1 MDIAATARRGR
12 GQARRAGNSRAVEA
26 GGRAGF
32 VARGVI
38 YFLVGV
44 LALRIA
50 FDSGGGGAGGDQ
62 KGKQADRGGA
72 LAEIAQKPFGSV
84 LLWVLG
90 AALVGMVLWRL
101 SEAAFG
107 AAGPD
112 GHKASK
118 RLASAG
124 RAVFYAFVAYSVLL
138 FAAGDRGSGSG
149 SGDTQ
154 SKDVTAEVLGM
165 PGGRWLVAAGGAVI
179 AGAGLW
185 IAGRAALRKFHKHLR
200 LGAMSPAARRTV
212 DITGVFGGVARG
224 LVFAVAGG
232 FAVAAAAKAR
242 SGEAKGMD
250 DTLRSFSTTPAG
262 PWLLAL
268 IAAGLVA
275 FGLFSCANARWRR
288 L

>member
-1 MDIAATARRGR
+1 MNISATARKGH
-12 GQARRAGNSRAVEA
+12 GKARRAGDSSAVEA

-38 YFLVGV
+38 YVLVGV

-50 FDSGGGGAGGDQ
+50 FGEGGSGE
-62 KGKQADRGGA
+62 KQADRGGA

-90 AALVGMVLWRL
+90 VALAGMALWRL

-112 GHKASK
+112 GRKAAK

-124 RAVFYAFVAYSVLL
+124 RAVFYAFVSYSVLM

-149 SGDTQ
+149 SGDAQ
-154 SKDVTAEVLGM
+154 SKDVTAQVLGM
-165 PGGRWLVAAGGAVI
+165 SGGRWLVGAAGAVI

-200 LGAMSPAARRTV
+200 MGEMSPAERRAV

-232 FAVAAAAKAR
+232 FAVAAAVKAR

-250 DTLRSFSTTPAG
+250 DTLRSFATTPAG

-268 IAAGLVA
+268 IAVGLMA
-275 FGLFSCANARWRR
+275 FGLFSWANARRR
-288 L
+288 RI

>member
-1 MDIAATARRGR
+1 MDISATARKSQGK
-12 GQARRAGNSRAVEA
+12 ARRAGNSSAVEA

-50 FDSGGGGAGGDQ
+50 FGDGGSGGGGG
-62 KGKQADRGGA
+62 GKQADRGGA
-72 LAEIAQKPFGSV
+72 LAEIAQKPFGSM

-90 AALVGMVLWRL
+90 IALAGMALWRL
-101 SEAAFG
+101 SEAVFG

-112 GHKASK
+112 GGKASK
-118 RLASAG
+118 RLASAA
-124 RAVFYAFVAYSVLL
+124 RTVFYAFVSYSVLM

-149 SGDTQ
+149 SGDSQ
-154 SKDVTAEVLGM
+154 SKDVTAQVLGM
-165 PGGRWLVAAGGAVI
+165 TGGRWLVGAGGAVI

-200 LGAMSPAARRTV
+200 MGEMSPAVRRAV
-212 DITGVFGGVARG
+212 DVVGVFGGVSRG

-232 FAVAAAAKAR
+232 FAVAAAVKAR

-268 IAAGLVA
+268 IAVGLAA
-275 FGLFSCANARWRR
+275 FGLFSCANARWRKI
-288 L
+288 

>member
-1 MDIAATARRGR
+1 MNISVTARRSQGK
-12 GQARRAGNSRAVEA
+12 ARRAGNSAAVEA

-38 YFLVGV
+38 YFLVGF

-50 FDSGGGGAGGDQ
+50 FGDGGSGGGG
-62 KGKQADRGGA
+62 GKQADRGGA

-90 AALVGMVLWRL
+90 IALAGMALWRL

-112 GHKASK
+112 GHKATK
-118 RLASAG
+118 RLASGA
-124 RAVFYAFVAYSVLL
+124 RAVFYAFVSYSVLM

-149 SGDTQ
+149 SGDSQ

-165 PGGRWLVAAGGAVI
+165 TGGRWLVATGGAVI

-200 LGAMSPAARRTV
+200 MGEMSPAVRRAV
-212 DITGVFGGVARG
+212 DITGIFGGVSRG

-232 FAVAAAAKAR
+232 FAVAAAVKAR

-268 IAAGLVA
+268 IAVGLVA

-288 L
+288 I

>member
-1 MDIAATARRGR
+1 MNISATARKGH
-12 GQARRAGNSRAVEA
+12 GKARRAGNGSAVEA

-50 FDSGGGGAGGDQ
+50 FSDTGGGG
-62 KGKQADRGGA
+62 GKTADRGGA

-90 AALVGMVLWRL
+90 VALVGMALWRL

-112 GHKASK
+112 GQKATK

-124 RAVFYAFVAYSVLL
+124 RAVFYGFMSYSVLM
-138 FAAGDRGSGSG
+138 FAAGDKGSGSG
-149 SGDTQ
+149 SSDAQ
-154 SKDVTAEVLGM
+154 SQDVTARVLDM
-165 PGGRWLVAAGGAVI
+165 PGGRWLVGAGGVAV

-200 LGAMSPAARRTV
+200 MGEMSRTERRAV
-212 DITGVFGGVARG
+212 DITGVFGGVSRG

-232 FAVAAAAKAR
+232 FAVAAAVKAR

-250 DTLRSFSTTPAG
+250 DTLRSFTTTPAG

-268 IAAGLVA
+268 IAVGLAA

-288 L
+288 I

>member
-1 MDIAATARRGR
+1 MNISATARRSR
-12 GQARRAGNSRAVEA
+12 GKARRAGNSSAVEA

-32 VARGVI
+32 AARGVI
-38 YFLVGV
+38 HVLVGV

-50 FDSGGGGAGGDQ
+50 FGDSGS
-62 KGKQADRGGA
+62 GKQADRGGA
-72 LAEIAQKPFGSV
+72 LAEIAQKPFGHV
-84 LLWVLG
+84 LLWVIG
-90 AALVGMVLWRL
+90 AALVGMALWRL

-112 GHKASK
+112 GDKTVK

-124 RAVFYAFVAYSVLL
+124 RAVFYGFVSYSVLM

-149 SGDTQ
+149 SGDARSQ
-154 SKDVTAEVLGM
+154 DVTARVLGM
-165 PGGRWLVAAGGAVI
+165 TGGRWLVGAGGAVI

-200 LGAMSPAARRTV
+200 MGEMSSAERRGV
-212 DITGVFGGVARG
+212 DITGIFGGVSRG
-224 LVFAVAGG
+224 LVLAVAGG
-232 FAVAAAAKAR
+232 FAVSAAVKAR

-250 DTLRSFSTTPAG
+250 DTLRSFSATPAG

-268 IAAGLVA
+268 IAAGLTA
-275 FGLFSCANARWRR
+275 FGLFSWANARWRKI
-288 L
+288 

>member
-1 MDIAATARRGR
+1 MNFSAAAQKGH
-12 GQARRAGNSRAVEA
+12 GKARRAGSGSAVEA

-38 YFLVGV
+38 YILVGV

-50 FDSGGGGAGGDQ
+50 FSDGGG
-62 KGKQADRGGA
+62 KKQADRGGA
-72 LAEIAQKPFGSV
+72 LSEIAQKPFGSV

-90 AALVGMVLWRL
+90 IALVGMALWRL

-112 GHKASK
+112 GDKTTK

-124 RAVFYAFVAYSVLL
+124 RAVFYGFVAYSVLM
-138 FAAGDRGSGSG
+138 FAAGDKGSGSG
-149 SGDTQ
+149 SSD
-154 SKDVTAEVLGM
+154 SKSQDVTAKVLDL
-165 PGGRWLVAAGGAVI
+165 PGGRWLVGI
-179 AGAGLW
+179 AGVAVAGIGLY

-200 LGAMSPAARRTV
+200 MGEMSPVQRRGV
-212 DITGVFGGVARG
+212 DITGVFGGMSRG
-224 LVFAVAGG
+224 IVFAVAGG
-232 FAVAAAAKAR
+232 FAVAAAVKAR

-250 DTLRSFSTTPAG
+250 DTLRSFSSTPAG

-268 IAAGLVA
+268 IAVGLAA
-275 FGLFSCANARWRR
+275 FGLFSWANARWRKI
-288 L
+288 

>member
-1 MDIAATARRGR
+1 MNISAAARKGH
-12 GQARRAGNSRAVEA
+12 GKARRAGNGSAVEA

-50 FDSGGGGAGGDQ
+50 FSGTGDSGGGG
-62 KGKQADRGGA
+62 KTADRGGA

-90 AALVGMVLWRL
+90 VALAGMALWRL
-101 SEAAFG
+101 SEAVFG

-112 GHKASK
+112 GQKATK

-124 RAVFYAFVAYSVLL
+124 RAVFYGFVSYSVLM

-149 SGDTQ
+149 SSDERSQ
-154 SKDVTAEVLGM
+154 DVTARALDL
-165 PGGRWLVAAGGAVI
+165 PGGRWLVGAAGVAV

-200 LGAMSPAARRTV
+200 VGEMSRTERRAV
-212 DITGVFGGVARG
+212 DITGVFGGVSRG

-232 FAVAAAAKAR
+232 FAVAAAVKAR

-250 DTLRSFSTTPAG
+250 DTLRSLTATPAG

-268 IAAGLVA
+268 IAVGLAA
-275 FGLFSCANARWRR
+275 FGLFSLANARWRR
-288 L
+288 I

>member
-1 MDIAATARRGR
+1 MNISATARKSHGK
-12 GQARRAGNSRAVEA
+12 ARRAGNGSAVEA

-50 FDSGGGGAGGDQ
+50 FGHGGGGGG
-62 KGKQADRGGA
+62 KTADRGGA
-72 LAEIAQKPFGSV
+72 LSEIAQKPFGSV
-84 LLWVLG
+84 LLWVIG
-90 AALVGMVLWRL
+90 VALAGMALWRL

-112 GHKASK
+112 GHKATK

-124 RAVFYAFVAYSVLL
+124 RAVFYGFVSYSVLM

-149 SGDTQ
+149 ASDARSQ
-154 SKDVTAEVLGM
+154 DVTAKVLDL
-165 PGGRWLVAAGGAVI
+165 PGGRWLVAAGGVAI
-179 AGAGLW
+179 AAAGLW
-185 IAGRAALRKFHKHLR
+185 IAGRAVLRKYHKHLR
-200 LGAMSPAARRTV
+200 MGEMSRTERRAVDVTGILGGAS
-212 DITGVFGGVARG
+212 RG

-232 FAVAAAAKAR
+232 FAVAAAVKAR

-268 IAAGLVA
+268 VAVGLAA
-275 FGLFSCANARWRR
+275 FGLFSLANARWRKI
-288 L
+288 

>member
-1 MDIAATARRGR
+1 MNISATARKSQGK
-12 GQARRAGNSRAVEA
+12 ARRAGDSSAVEA

-38 YFLVGV
+38 YVLVGV

-50 FDSGGGGAGGDQ
+50 FGGGGGE
-62 KGKQADRGGA
+62 KQADRGGA

-90 AALVGMVLWRL
+90 VALAGMALWRL

-112 GHKASK
+112 GHKATK

-124 RAVFYAFVAYSVLL
+124 RAVFYGFVSYSVLM

-149 SGDTQ
+149 SGDSE
-154 SKDVTAEVLGM
+154 SKDVTAQVLDM
-165 PGGRWLVAAGGAVI
+165 PGGRWLVGAAGAVI

-200 LGAMSPAARRTV
+200 MGEMSPAERRFV
-212 DITGVFGGVARG
+212 DITGIFGGVSRG

-232 FAVAAAAKAR
+232 FAVAAAVKAR

-250 DTLRSFSTTPAG
+250 DTLRSFATTPAG

-268 IAAGLVA
+268 IAVGLMA
-275 FGLFSCANARWRR
+275 FGLFSWVNARRR
-288 L
+288 KI

>member
-1 MDIAATARRGR
+1 MNISAAAREGH
-12 GQARRAGNSRAVEA
+12 GKARRAGNGSAVEA
-26 GGRAGF
+26 AGRAGF

-50 FDSGGGGAGGDQ
+50 FNDTGGSGG
-62 KGKQADRGGA
+62 KTADRGGA
-72 LAEIAQKPFGSV
+72 LSEIAQKPFGSV

-90 AALVGMVLWRL
+90 VALAGMALWRL

-112 GHKASK
+112 GQKATK

-124 RAVFYAFVAYSVLL
+124 RAVFYGFVSYSVLM

-149 SGDTQ
+149 SSDAQ
-154 SKDVTAEVLGM
+154 SQDVTAKALDL
-165 PGGRWLVAAGGAVI
+165 PGGRWLVGAVGVGV

-200 LGAMSPAARRTV
+200 MGEMSRTERRAV
-212 DITGVFGGVARG
+212 DITGVFGGVSRG

-232 FAVAAAAKAR
+232 FAVAAAVKAR

-250 DTLRSFSTTPAG
+250 DTLRSLSTTPAG

-268 IAAGLVA
+268 IAVGLAA
-275 FGLFSCANARWRR
+275 FGLFSFANARRR
-288 L
+288 RI

>member
-1 MDIAATARRGR
+1 MNISATARKSHGK
-12 GQARRAGNSRAVEA
+12 ARRAGNSSAVEA

-50 FDSGGGGAGGDQ
+50 FGGNGGG
-62 KGKQADRGGA
+62 GKQADRGGA

-90 AALVGMVLWRL
+90 TALAGMALWRL

-112 GHKASK
+112 GRKATK

-124 RAVFYAFVAYSVLL
+124 RAVFYAFVSYSVLM

-149 SGDTQ
+149 SGDTR
-154 SKDVTAEVLGM
+154 SKDVTAQVLGM
-165 PGGRWLVAAGGAVI
+165 SGGRWLVAAAGAVV

-200 LGAMSPAARRTV
+200 VGEMSSAVRRTV
-212 DITGVFGGVARG
+212 DITGVFGGISRG

-232 FAVAAAAKAR
+232 FAVAAAVKAR

-250 DTLRSFSTTPAG
+250 DTLRSFSATPAG

-268 IAAGLVA
+268 IAVGLAA

-288 L
+288 I

>member
-1 MDIAATARRGR
+1 MNISATARKSQGK
-12 GQARRAGNSRAVEA
+12 ARRAGNSSAVEA

-50 FDSGGGGAGGDQ
+50 FGDGGSGGGG
-62 KGKQADRGGA
+62 GKQADRGGA

-90 AALVGMVLWRL
+90 IALVGMALWRL

-112 GHKASK
+112 GRKATK

-124 RAVFYAFVAYSVLL
+124 RAVFYGFVSYSVLM

-149 SGDTQ
+149 SGSGDTR
-154 SKDVTAEVLGM
+154 SKDVTAQVLGM
-165 PGGRWLVAAGGAVI
+165 SGGRWLVGAAGAVV

-185 IAGRAALRKFHKHLR
+185 IAGRAALRKYHKHLR
-200 LGAMSPAARRTV
+200 LGEMSPAARRAV
-212 DITGVFGGVARG
+212 DVTGVFGGVSRG

-232 FAVAAAAKAR
+232 FAVAAAVKVR

-250 DTLRSFSTTPAG
+250 DTLRAFSATPAG

-268 IAAGLVA
+268 IAVGLAA

-288 L
+288 I

>member
-1 MDIAATARRGR
+1 MNISATARRSHGK
-12 GQARRAGNSRAVEA
+12 ARRASNSSAVEA

-38 YFLVGV
+38 YALVGV

-50 FDSGGGGAGGDQ
+50 FGGGGGGE
-62 KGKQADRGGA
+62 KQADRGGA

-90 AALVGMVLWRL
+90 VALVGMALWRL

-107 AAGPD
+107 AAGPER
-112 GHKASK
+112 KPTK

-124 RAVFYAFVAYSVLL
+124 RAVFYAFVSYSVLM

-149 SGDTQ
+149 SGDAQ
-154 SKDVTAEVLGM
+154 SKDVTAQVLGM
-165 PGGRWLVAAGGAVI
+165 PGGRWLVGAAGAVV

-200 LGAMSPAARRTV
+200 LGEMSPAVRRAV
-212 DITGVFGGVARG
+212 DVTGVFGGVSRG

-232 FAVAAAAKAR
+232 FAVAAAVKAR

-262 PWLLAL
+262 PWLLGL
-268 IAAGLVA
+268 IAVGLMA
-275 FGLFSCANARWRR
+275 FGLFSWANARWRR
-288 L
+288 I

>member
-1 MDIAATARRGR
+1 MNISATARKGH
-12 GQARRAGNSRAVEA
+12 GKARRAGNGSAVEA

-50 FDSGGGGAGGDQ
+50 FGGNGGGG
-62 KGKQADRGGA
+62 GKTADRGGA
-72 LAEIAQKPFGSV
+72 LSEIAQKPFGSV

-90 AALVGMVLWRL
+90 VALVGMALWRL

-112 GHKASK
+112 GQKATK

-124 RAVFYAFVAYSVLL
+124 RAVFYGFMSYSVLM
-138 FAAGDRGSGSG
+138 FAAGDKGSGSG
-149 SGDTQ
+149 SSDAQ
-154 SKDVTAEVLGM
+154 SQDVTARVLDM
-165 PGGRWLVAAGGAVI
+165 PGGRWLVGAGGVAV

-200 LGAMSPAARRTV
+200 TGEMSRTERRAV
-212 DITGVFGGVARG
+212 DITGVFGGVSRG
-224 LVFAVAGG
+224 LVFTVAGG
-232 FAVAAAAKAR
+232 FAVAAAVKAK

-250 DTLRSFSTTPAG
+250 DTLRSFTATPAG

-268 IAAGLVA
+268 IAVGLAA

-288 L
+288 I

>member
-1 MDIAATARRGR
+1 MNISATARRSHGK
-12 GQARRAGNSRAVEA
+12 ARRAGNSSAVEA

-32 VARGVI
+32 VARGAI
-38 YFLVGV
+38 YVLVGV

-50 FDSGGGGAGGDQ
+50 FGSGGGNGGGGG
-62 KGKQADRGGA
+62 GKQADRGGA

-90 AALVGMVLWRL
+90 VALVGMTLWRL

-112 GHKASK
+112 GRKATK

-124 RAVFYAFVAYSVLL
+124 RAVFYAFVSYSVLM

-149 SGDTQ
+149 SGDAQ
-154 SKDVTAEVLGM
+154 SKDVTAQVLGM
-165 PGGRWLVAAGGAVI
+165 PGGRWLVGAAGAVI

-200 LGAMSPAARRTV
+200 VGEMSPAVRRAV
-212 DITGVFGGVARG
+212 DVTGVLGGISRG

-232 FAVAAAAKAR
+232 FAVAAAVKAR

-268 IAAGLVA
+268 IAIGLAA

-288 L
+288 I

>member
-1 MDIAATARRGR
+1 M
-12 GQARRAGNSRAVEA
+12 EA

-38 YFLVGV
+38 YFLVGS

-50 FDSGGGGAGGDQ
+50 FGSDGKGGEGGGA
-62 KGKQADRGGA
+62 QADRGGA

-84 LLWVLG
+84 LLWALG
-90 AALVGMVLWRL
+90 VALVGMTLWRL

-107 AAGPD
+107 ASGPD
-112 GHKASK
+112 GHKATK

-124 RAVFYAFVAYSVLL
+124 RAVFYAFVSYSVLL

-149 SGDTQ
+149 SGDAR
-154 SKDVTAEVLGM
+154 SKDITAEALGM
-165 PGGRWLVAAGGAVI
+165 PGGRWLVGVGGVVI

-185 IAGRAALRKFHKHLR
+185 ILGRAALRKFHKHLR
-200 LGAMSPAARRTV
+200 MGEMSPAVRRAV
-212 DITGVFGGVARG
+212 DITGVFGGVSRG

-232 FAVAAAAKAR
+232 FAVAAAVKAR

-250 DTLRSFSTTPAG
+250 DTLRSFSATPAG

-268 IAAGLVA
+268 VAAGLVA
-275 FGLFSCANARWRR
+275 FGLFSCANARWRK

>member
-1 MDIAATARRGR
+1 MNISATARKSQGK
-12 GQARRAGNSRAVEA
+12 ARRAGNSSAVEA

-50 FDSGGGGAGGDQ
+50 FGDGGSGGGG
-62 KGKQADRGGA
+62 GKQADRGGA

-90 AALVGMVLWRL
+90 IALVGMALWRL

-112 GHKASK
+112 GRKATK

-124 RAVFYAFVAYSVLL
+124 RAVFYGFVSYSVLM

-149 SGDTQ
+149 SGDTR
-154 SKDVTAEVLGM
+154 SKDVTAQVLGM
-165 PGGRWLVAAGGAVI
+165 SGGRWLVGAAGAVV

-185 IAGRAALRKFHKHLR
+185 IAGRAALRKYHKHLR
-200 LGAMSPAARRTV
+200 LGEMSPAARRAV
-212 DITGVFGGVARG
+212 DVTGVFGGVSRG

-232 FAVAAAAKAR
+232 FAVAAAVKVR

-250 DTLRSFSTTPAG
+250 DTLRAFSATPAG

-268 IAAGLVA
+268 IAVGLAA

-288 L
+288 I

>member
-1 MDIAATARRGR
+1 MSGK
-12 GQARRAGNSRAVEA
+12 ARRAGNSSAVEA

-38 YFLVGV
+38 YFLVGI

-50 FDSGGGGAGGDQ
+50 FGDSGEAGG
-62 KGKQADRGGA
+62 GKQADRGGA

-84 LLWVLG
+84 LLWALG
-90 AALVGMVLWRL
+90 IALVGMALWRL

-112 GHKASK
+112 GRKATK

-124 RAVFYAFVAYSVLL
+124 RAVFYAFVSYSVLT
-138 FAAGDRGSGSG
+138 FAAGERGSGSG
-149 SGDTQ
+149 SGDSQ
-154 SKDVTAEVLGM
+154 SKDVTAKVLDM
-165 PGGRWLVAAGGAVI
+165 SGGRWIVGAVGAVI
-179 AGAGLW
+179 VGAGLW

-200 LGAMSPAARRTV
+200 MGEMSPAVRRTV
-212 DITGVFGGVARG
+212 DITGVFGGVCRG

-232 FAVAAAAKAR
+232 FAVAAAVKAR

-250 DTLRSFSTTPAG
+250 DTLRSFSATPAG

-268 IAAGLVA
+268 IAVGLAA
-275 FGLFSCANARWRR
+275 FGVFSWANARWRKI
-288 L
+288 